1 MNRIGVIG
9 GTFDPP
15 HRAHLE
21 MARTTIDR
29 LPIETVLFMPAPRPP
44 HKSTDAMTPFELR
57 VKMVELAIA
66 GQEGFELSRM
76 ESEGEGASYTVD
88 LLRRLARQYDD
99 IYMIIGADSLQDLP
113 TWKEP
118 ESILELATL
127 DVFART
133 GHPLQLPVGGPAS
146 LIVFEEP
153 VIDVSSTELR
163 ATFRSGRGADDVPVA
178 VRQFIL
184 DNSLYS

>member
-1 MNRIGVIG
+1 MSRIGVIG

-21 MARTTIDR
+21 MAKATIVS
-29 LPIETVLFMPAPRPP
+29 LAVETVLFMPAPHPP
-44 HKSTDAMTPFELR
+44 HKSTDTMTPFDRR
-57 VKMVELAIA
+57 VQMVELAIA

-76 ESEGEGASYTVD
+76 ESEGEGASYTVN

-118 ESILELATL
+118 ESILDLATL
-127 DVFART
+127 VVFART
-133 GHPLQLPVGGPAS
+133 GYSLQLPVSGPAS
-146 LIVFEEP
+146 LVVFEEP

-163 ATFRSGRGADDVPVA
+163 ATLRSG
-178 VRQFIL
+178 L
-184 DNSLYS
+184 